1 MQKLQILVL
10 VCLLILSGCSRND
23 RLDTS
28 GVEVS
33 WLEQTEA
40 TQAPPTM
47 PTAPAETAPEATV
60 SVRATEAQTQPPA
73 ESAQPETT
81 AVPGEPVQA
90 EPTQAAKYRM
100 AQAETAEPVQ
110 STEEPT
116 MHTAG
121 MAQTTLELSDGSA
134 QCWLYTPENGGT
146 SPGLIVYLHGG
157 SGKGNDLDRIT
168 EADGFPKYLQ
178 SGLLG
183 SLSSYVLIP
192 QLPEN
197 LKGWSDM
204 DARLMEMIRAVI
216 REYGIDTANISLTGH
231 SMGGTGAWSIAAAH
245 PGFFARVAPLSGSIR
260 NTPQNVQALKDCQ
273 VYAFVGTEDTIV
285 KPESSIAFVDALT
298 AAGGDAVLVEIEGA
312 DHFAVPGKAYLGAY
326 DLIAWLQGS

>member
-1 MQKLQILVL
+1 MHKLQILFL
-10 VCLLILSGCSRND
+10 VFLLILPGCSRND

-33 WLEQTEA
+33 WLEQTAA
-40 TQAPPTM
+40 TEAPPTM
-47 PTAPAETAPEATV
+47 PQAPVETAPEATV
-60 SVRATEAQTQPPA
+60 SVRQT
-73 ESAQPETT
+73 
-81 AVPGEPVQA
+81 
-90 EPTQAAKYRM
+90 EPTAALVQTEPTAAPEKPP
-100 AQAETAEPVQ
+100 QAEPVQ
-110 STEEPT
+110 ETEKRPMTQAEMSESVEKVT
-116 MHTAG
+116 AEATAHTAG

-134 QCWLYTPENGGT
+134 DCWLYTPETVGV

-157 SGKGNDLDRIT
+157 SGKGDDLSRIT

-204 DARLMEMIRAVI
+204 DARLMEMIGVVTK
-216 REYGIDTANISLTGH
+216 EYGIDTANISLTGH

-260 NTPQNVQALKDCQ
+260 NTPQNVRALKESRI
-273 VYAFVGTEDTIV
+273 YAFVGTEDTIV
-285 KPESSIAFVDALT
+285 KPESSIAFVNALT
-298 AAGGDAVLVEIEGA
+298 AAGGDAILVEIEGA
-312 DHFAVPGKAYLGAY
+312 DHFAVPGEAYLGAY